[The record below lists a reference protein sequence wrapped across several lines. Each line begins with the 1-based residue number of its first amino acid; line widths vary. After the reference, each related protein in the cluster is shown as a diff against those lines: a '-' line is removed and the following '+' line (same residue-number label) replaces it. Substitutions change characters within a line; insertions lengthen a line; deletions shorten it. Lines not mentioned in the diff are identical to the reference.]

1 MWDKSKT
8 AEQIIPVG
16 VWKVPQ
22 NLFVKINFDTGF
34 CKEDNRSCFGIII
47 RNDIGAQMGFLNVE
61 VEGDCLSVIRNLKEN
76 KKGTHINGATHA
88 LATRGLKRNEV
99 TYLVGDVP
107 TYALDAVE
115 VDRR

>member
-47 RNDIGAQMGFLNVE
+47 RNDI
-61 VEGDCLSVIRNLKEN
+61 DCLSVIRNLKEN
-76 KKGTHINGATHA
+76 KKGTVSNWSI
-88 LATRGLKRNEV
+88 
-99 TYLVGDVP
+99 YS
-107 TYALDAVE
+107 
-115 VDRR
+115 